1 MANEIKGLTNN
12 TTGAAIADADARYA
26 SIDAGGRL
34 IQPVQAVTATATITG
49 SRVKFTG
56 STASQTLTLMAGAVG
71 LTVGV
76 RNAGSVAVS
85 IARAGSD
92 TIEGET
98 TLTLNPG
105 ESALLTFVGTDWTVF

>member
-26 SIDAGGRL
+26 GIDAGGRL
-34 IQPVQAVTATATITG
+34 IQP
-49 SRVKFTG
+49 
-56 STASQTLTLMAGAVG
+56 ASQTLTLMAGAAG
-71 LTVGV
+71 LSGGV
-76 RNAGSVAVS
+76 RNAGSVSVS

-98 TLTLNPG
+98 TLSLNPG
-105 ESALLTFVGTDWTVF
+105 ESVLLTFIGTDWTVF